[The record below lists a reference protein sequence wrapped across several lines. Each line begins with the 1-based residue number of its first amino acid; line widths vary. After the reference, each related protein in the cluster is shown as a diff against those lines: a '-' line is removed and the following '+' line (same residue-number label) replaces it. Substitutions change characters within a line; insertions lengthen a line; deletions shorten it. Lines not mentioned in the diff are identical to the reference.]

1 MLGRDHDRR
10 GKRAAE
16 DTGKDDLALPLASI
30 QYRLKAWRAFQRA
43 LDPLAA
49 PKRLRPPQQK

>member
-1 MLGRDHDRR
+1 MLGRDKDHRD
-10 GKRAAE
+10 KRAAD
-16 DTGKDDLALPLASI
+16 DTDNDDLSVPRASI

-49 PKRLRPPQQK
+49 PKPLRPPQQK

>member
-1 MLGRDHDRR
+1 MLGRNQDRR
-10 GKRAAE
+10 DKRTAD
-16 DTGKDDLALPLASI
+16 DTHKDDLSVPRASI

-49 PKRLRPPQQK
+49 PKPLRPPQQK